1 MSTISYP
8 SNLTVIVEL
17 SANLNRPK
25 FAETRRGSSAET
37 MAGDQGVMNT
47 NDDATVCKRFAVSLG
62 YWKDPFIDLFFHNK
76 HPSRSER
83 KTPEINRGYYARVQA
98 INYLVDQFLCYVES
112 LNGDEQSNE
121 QGDRSPNDQSD
132 GQSGQRSNNEQSGQE
147 QRARKSKEVKCQ
159 IVNIGAGFDTL
170 FWRLKA
176 ENKLDSLHS
185 FVDLDLDGVTYR
197 KLHQIRIQPGLLNA
211 LGEDISFN
219 KFDLHSNTYHLIS
232 ADLRNTK
239 SLEEKLTKECKLDK
253 SLPTLF
259 ISECVLVYLS
269 KQHTSN
275 FLRWAATAFEQ
286 AVLINYE
293 QVNMEDKFGQ
303 IMIDNLRMR
312 DCEILDLT
320 SCRSLESQQEK

>member
-1 MSTISYP
+1 
-8 SNLTVIVEL
+8 
-17 SANLNRPK
+17 
-25 FAETRRGSSAET
+25 

-47 NDDATVCKRFAVSLG
+47 NDDATVCKRYAVSLG
-62 YWKDPFIDLFFHNK
+62 YWRDPFIDLFFHNK

-98 INYLVDQFLCYVES
+98 INLLVDQFLSYVES
-112 LNGDEQSNE
+112 LNESDEESARPPADQPQQRTDNE
-121 QGDRSPNDQSD
+121 QR
-132 GQSGQRSNNEQSGQE
+132 RREE
-147 QRARKSKEVKCQ
+147 RRARKSKEVKCQ

-176 ENKLDSLHS
+176 ENKIDSLHS
-185 FVDLDLDGVTYR
+185 FVDLDLDGITYK
-197 KLHQIRIQPGLLNA
+197 KLHQIRIRPDLLKA

-232 ADLRNTK
+232 SDLRTPKN
-239 SLEEKLTKECKLDK
+239 LDEKLTKDCKLDK
-253 SLPTLF
+253 RLPTLF

-275 FLRWAATAFEQ
+275 FLRWATASFDQ
-286 AVLINYE
+286 TVLINYE

-312 DCEILDLT
+312 DCEIMDLE